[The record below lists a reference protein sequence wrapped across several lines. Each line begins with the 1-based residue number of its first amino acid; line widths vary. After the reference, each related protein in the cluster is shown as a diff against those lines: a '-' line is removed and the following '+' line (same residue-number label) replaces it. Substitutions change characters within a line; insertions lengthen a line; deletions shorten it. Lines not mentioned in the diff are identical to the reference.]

1 MSWLSLLNLAR
12 SGDTV
17 LNVNYYT
24 SQYTTMALPKLA
36 GELYQLFDQ
45 ERYEECQQLLP
56 PIKIELIKHNLLV
69 PLPSNSDTADQL
81 NDLKI
86 AERILEIGALSSL
99 LTHNYQSFEN
109 FFASLRPF
117 YSSPKSHGKNE
128 TNTDSTKITSLYLL
142 YLLSQGLISKFHVEL
157 ETIYNSRQFNVEKDD
172 YLQFPINLERN
183 LMEGNYIKIWKL
195 LQNDSSLPCK
205 EYIHFTETLIKT
217 LRYEIAKSIE
227 KTNDSIPISNCK
239 TLLYFPQEQ
248 SDLAFE
254 EVLKRE
260 LEVENWEFR
269 SGIIYFNNLRAQDS
283 TSADNSA
290 IIRNVL
296 NYAEQIESIV

>member
-1 MSWLSLLNLAR
+1 
-12 SGDTV
+12 
-17 LNVNYYT
+17 
-24 SQYTTMALPKLA
+24 MALPKLA
-36 GELYQLFDQ
+36 GELYQLFEQ
-45 ERYEECQQLLP
+45 EKYTECQQLLP

-69 PLPSNSDTADQL
+69 PLPSNSKTADQL

-117 YSSPKSHGKNE
+117 YSTIQLHGKNE

-157 ETIYNSRQFNVEKDD
+157 ETIYNSRQFNVDKDK
-172 YLQFPINLERN
+172 YLQFPIDLERN

-195 LQNDSSLPCK
+195 LQNDSALPCK
-205 EYIHFTETLIKT
+205 EYIHFTETLINT
-217 LRYEIAKSIE
+217 LRHEIAKSIE
-227 KTNDSIPISNCK
+227 KTNDSIAVSNCK
-239 TLLYFPQEQ
+239 TLLYFPHEQ

-254 EVLKRE
+254 EVLK
-260 LEVENWEFR
+260 LQLDVDDWEFR
-269 SGIIYFNNLRAQDS
+269 NGVIYFNNVHTQA
-283 TSADNSA
+283 TSADNAA

-296 NYAEQIESIV
+296 GYAEQIESIV